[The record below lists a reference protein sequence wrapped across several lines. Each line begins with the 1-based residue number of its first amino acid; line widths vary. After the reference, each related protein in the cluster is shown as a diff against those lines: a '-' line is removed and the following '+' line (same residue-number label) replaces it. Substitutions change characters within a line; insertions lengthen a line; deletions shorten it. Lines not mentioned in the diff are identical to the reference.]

1 MKDFLIWQTEIEVA
15 NCNGTSGLSLMIQSS
30 IIKQN
35 VDRNASIFFT
45 LSQIKQ
51 FATQK
56 KFRKSNRQYL
66 RNQQTVL
73 SSSDQPC
80 QKVLKFPGFHA
91 RQFWIFS
98 AFHSPL
104 GVRQPWSWNFDL
116 FFIEKWF
123 CDTQNTFHLIVRGF
137 KNAFFMPF
145 THSLFQKYPSY
156 MRVSCAISEISI
168 HYESGLR
175 YFRNIHPLWDEQ
187 Q

>member
-1 MKDFLIWQTEIEVA
+1 M
-15 NCNGTSGLSLMIQSS
+15 
-30 IIKQN
+30 
-35 VDRNASIFFT
+35 
-45 LSQIKQ
+45 
-51 FATQK
+51 
-56 KFRKSNRQYL
+56 KSNRQYL
-66 RNQQTVL
+66 KNQQTVL
-73 SSSDQPC
+73 SAPDSPC
-80 QKVLKFPGFHA
+80 QTVLKFPELHA

-168 HYESGLR
+168 HYESGLWH
-175 YFRNIHPLWDEQ
+175 FRNIHPLWERLVLFQKYPSTMRAACAISEIVIHYDSSLCYFRNTHPLWDEQ